1 MKKGFTLV
9 ELLGVII
16 ILGVISL
23 ITFPIIDKSIKNG
36 KEKSLEQVIHNIE
49 KAAYEYSIKNELLYS
64 TVYNKIE
71 LSTLISSGFL
81 KENIIN
87 PITNEPMQGCVL
99 YKWVEDYNQFE
110 FKYDEEC

>member
-9 ELLGVII
+9 ELLGVIV

-87 PITNEPMQGCVL
+87 PVTNEPMKGCVL